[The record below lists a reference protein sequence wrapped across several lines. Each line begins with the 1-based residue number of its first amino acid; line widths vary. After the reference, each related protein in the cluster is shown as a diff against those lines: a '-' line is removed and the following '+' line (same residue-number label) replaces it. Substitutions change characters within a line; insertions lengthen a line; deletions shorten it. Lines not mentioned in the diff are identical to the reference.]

1 MLLRSLRLALT
12 SLLGLAAVV
21 GGAAAAPPPPPPL
34 PEYGFR
40 GMKRVE
46 VVFVNVGRS
55 GVSGGVA
62 TQKRSAPPE
71 LPADDLVSRDLAKDP
86 ECEAIGKTLSNA
98 GLEIVESCK
107 TDDFAC
113 GQLYLT
119 VANHSSDRIA
129 DRIYLVSSTLSQR
142 VRLARDKKVELAMP
156 STWTASRVVVV
167 TANQSATNATCM
179 DLRSLA
185 TWFGSS
191 WRLTNK

>member
-12 SLLGLAAVV
+12 SFLVLPAAAV
-21 GGAAAAPPPPPPL
+21 GALAAPPPSPQL

-55 GVSGGVA
+55 GESSGVA
-62 TQKRSAPPE
+62 IQKGSAPPE
-71 LPADDLVSRDLAKDP
+71 LPADDLVSHDLAKDP
-86 ECEAIGKTLSNA
+86 DCEAIGKTLSNA
-98 GLEIVESCK
+98 GLEVVESCK
-107 TDDFAC
+107 VDDFTC

-119 VANHSSDRIA
+119 VVNQSSDRVA
-129 DRIYLVSSTLSQR
+129 DRIYVVSATLTQR

-156 STWTASRVVVV
+156 STWATYRVVVV
-167 TANQSATNATCM
+167 PANQSATSASCM

-191 WRLTNK
+191 WRVSNK

>member
-21 GGAAAAPPPPPPL
+21 GGAAAAPPPL

-46 VVFVNVGRS
+46 VVFVNVGWS

-62 TQKRSAPPE
+62 TQKGSAPPE

-107 TDDFAC
+107 TDDLAC

-119 VANHSSDRIA
+119 VANHSSDQIA

-167 TANQSATNATCM
+167 TANQSATSASCM

>member
-21 GGAAAAPPPPPPL
+21 GGAAAAPPPL

-46 VVFVNVGRS
+46 VVFVNVGWS

-62 TQKRSAPPE
+62 TQKGSAPPE

-119 VANHSSDRIA
+119 VANHSSDQIV

-167 TANQSATNATCM
+167 TANQSATSASCM

>member
-1 MLLRSLRLALT
+1 MKPRQLRLTLT
-12 SLLGLAAVV
+12 LLLVLAATVP
-21 GGAAAAPPPPPPL
+21 GAVAAPAQPPQL

-55 GVSGGVA
+55 GESSGVA
-62 TQKRSAPPE
+62 TQKGSAPPE
-71 LPADDLVSRDLAKDP
+71 LPADDLVSHDLAKDP
-86 ECEAIGKTLSNA
+86 DCEAIGKTLSNA
-98 GLEIVESCK
+98 GLEVVERCK
-107 TDDFAC
+107 VDDFAC

-119 VANHSSDRIA
+119 VLNQSSDRLA
-129 DRIYLVSSTLSQR
+129 DRIYLVSATLSQH

-156 STWTASRVVVV
+156 STWATYRVVVV
-167 TANQSATNATCM
+167 AANQSATSASCM

-191 WRLTNK
+191 WRVSNK

>member
-21 GGAAAAPPPPPPL
+21 GGAAAAPPPL

-55 GVSGGVA
+55 GGSGGVA
-62 TQKRSAPPE
+62 TQKGSSPPE

-98 GLEIVESCK
+98 GLEIVALGRWPLMPLAAKWSTEPG
-107 TDDFAC
+107 A
-113 GQLYLT
+113 
-119 VANHSSDRIA
+119 SS
-129 DRIYLVSSTLSQR
+129 
-142 VRLARDKKVELAMP
+142 ELLP
-156 STWTASRVVVV
+156 E
-167 TANQSATNATCM
+167 QHEQ
-179 DLRSLA
+179 
-185 TWFGSS
+185 
-191 WRLTNK
+191 